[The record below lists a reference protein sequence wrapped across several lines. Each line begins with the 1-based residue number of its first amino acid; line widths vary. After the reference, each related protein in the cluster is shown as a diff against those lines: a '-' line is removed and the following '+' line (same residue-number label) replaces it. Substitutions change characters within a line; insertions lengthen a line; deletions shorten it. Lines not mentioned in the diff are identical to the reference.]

1 LFQVDV
7 KEIKCPLQWWNKHEI
22 MFPIMGLLAQHILGI
37 ARFHIE
43 AKHIYFL
50 ASILQVENLEN

>member
-1 LFQVDV
+1 
-7 KEIKCPLQWWNKHEI
+7 
-22 MFPIMGLLAQHILGI
+22 MFHIMGLLAQHILGI